1 MAKTAVATTRKADTS
16 VAPAFMK
23 DYAGQGQPNIDR
35 SDLEIPRIKL
45 MQATSPELTEFDDLK
60 SGDFF
65 HTSTEHI
72 FHGPFIGVPIYF
84 EKRYMLWNPLESG
97 GGILARADDGVH
109 WSPADAEFTVKLDKK
124 DGGATVTW
132 RTGKTVQQ
140 SGLANWGTMNPDDTN
155 SPPAATLMYNY
166 VLGFPEHPDLLPAVL
181 TFQRSSVTVGRRF
194 NTKLMTVTGR
204 APMYGLLFEFSAVEA
219 TNKVGQKFF
228 NMAARGAGYLQDK
241 ALFEQY
247 REQNE
252 QLLKSGLAVKDLES
266 LQDDG
271 DIEGSDDEPEEE
283 APANGKGKRP
293 RY

>member
-1 MAKTAVATTRKADTS
+1 MAKTAVATRKADAS
-16 VAPAFMK
+16 VAPAFLK

-35 SDLEIPRIKL
+35 SDLEIPRLKL
-45 MQATSPELTEFDDLK
+45 MQALSPELTEFDALK

-65 HTSTEHI
+65 HTSAEHI

-84 EKRYMLWNPLESG
+84 EKRYILWQPRDSG

-109 WSPADAEFTVKLDKK
+109 WSPSDASFTVKLDKK
-124 DGGATVTW
+124 DGGAPVTW
-132 RTGKTVQQ
+132 KTGKTVQQ
-140 SGLANWGTMNPDDTN
+140 SGLANWGTMNPDDNN

-181 TFQRSSVTVGRRF
+181 TFQRSSVSVGRRF

-204 APMYGLLFEFSAVEA
+204 APMYGLLFEFSSVEA
-219 TNKVGQKFF
+219 NNKNGQKFF

-241 ALFEQY
+241 ALFEMY

-252 QLLKSGLAVKDLES
+252 QLLKTGLAVKDIES
-266 LQDDG
+266 LQGDG
-271 DIEGSDDEPEEE
+271 AEEGDDEPEEE
-283 APANGKGKRP
+283 APTAKGGKRP